1 MATGYVSARYEDV
14 PGNESNT
21 PNYSTKRIYI
31 PALSFAP
38 SLNPSHLERDDEIR
52 NVDQPL
58 MVLSERYGPEWSLET
73 RNYPDT
79 LGFLLKLILGAPT
92 TTEGDGSAVTDPD
105 SAAIPADAYRHV
117 WTAPFGPSGSSPL
130 TAFFQAAYAD
140 QSVYFDLKGAA
151 CQSLSLE
158 TPETGGGRISASGP
172 ALYMARVSNP
182 SLTPA
187 YESLAIPPFQR
198 SHLTIQTWLSGSA
211 ARFED
216 FSVSIANPVEPYP
229 SIGIASKYPDVM
241 EKAEA
246 PVMFTGS
253 VPMRQLD
260 PDDYDALVAATG
272 FSAKAKWISTANV
285 TGSYKYSLWIEF
297 DNAQY
302 MTGGPGALENRR
314 RIGGNFDFKA
324 TYDGAGASATVTLV
338 NGTDDYA

>member
-1 MATGYVSARYEDV
+1 MATGYVTARYEDA
-14 PGNESNT
+14 PGNETTT
-21 PNYSTKRIYI
+21 PVYSTKRVYF
-31 PALSFAP
+31 PALSFTP
-38 SLNPSHLERDDEIR
+38 SLNPAHMERDDEIR
-52 NVDQPL
+52 NTDQPL
-58 MVLSERYGPEWSLET
+58 MVLPERYAPEWSIET

-92 TTEGDGSAVTDPD
+92 STQGDGSTVVDPD
-105 SAAIPADAYRHV
+105 SAAIPASAYRHV

-140 QSVYFDLKGAA
+140 QSVYYDVKGAA
-151 CQSLSLE
+151 CQSLGLE

-182 SLTPA
+182 SLTPS

-198 SHLTIQTWLSGSA
+198 SHLSIQTWLSGSA
-211 ARFED
+211 ARYED
-216 FSVSIANPVEPYP
+216 FSINISNPVEPYA
-229 SIGIASKYPDVM
+229 SLGIASKYPDVM
-241 EKAEA
+241 EKAET
-246 PVMFTGS
+246 PVAFTGS

-272 FSAKAKWISTANV
+272 FSAKAKWISTAFV
-285 TGSYKYSLWIEF
+285 TGSYPYSLWVQF

-302 MTGGPGALENRR
+302 VSGGPGALENRR
-314 RIGGNFDFKA
+314 RIGGSFDFKA

-338 NGTDDYA
+338 NATADYV